1 MPDNIV
7 AQLSQRRQYRKE
19 ETEKVSNTLS
29 KERQDS
35 NAPVRVWSA
44 STQALTPESHLL
56 TRGLDK
62 KEERVKKH
70 STSRNTVQIATWVDE
85 PIRIEVDRFAQ
96 DLGISRSAMA
106 AQLIEQAVHQKLH
119 IIHAQSMGSIVE
131 KAVSKALQRLIP
143 FITQISY
150 DANQSQILNGHIL
163 GQILKDDEELKRIRD
178 RAASLARKN
187 IFHIRPQIKEIT
199 EAVKLWFA
207 RLMEGEVAE

>member
-1 MPDNIV
+1 MPDNII

-29 KERQDS
+29 KERQDNS
-35 NAPVRVWSA
+35 APVRARVA
-44 STQALTPESHLL
+44 SSQPYTLYTHQLP
-56 TRGLDK
+56 RGLDK
-62 KEERVKKH
+62 KKERVKKH
-70 STSRNTVQIATWVDE
+70 STSRQSVSITLWVDE
-85 PIRIEVDRFAQ
+85 PIRIEVDKFAQ
-96 DLGISRSAMA
+96 DLGLSRSAMA
-106 AQLIEQAVHQKLH
+106 KQLIEQAVHQKLH
-119 IIHAQSMGSIVE
+119 ITHAQSMGSIVE

-150 DANQSQILNGHIL
+150 DSNQSQILIGHTL
-163 GQILKDDEELKRIRD
+163 GQILKDDVELKRIRD

-207 RLMEGEVAE
+207 RLMEGEVAD